1 VWQPPLLVH
10 DERSAQTVAD
20 AALDPWEQVVPEPEH
35 PEGRPGRLPVGPAH
49 RRPDPAARRLTRRLT
64 WIVVAIAVLGLA
76 IRVVPSFGGNSSA
89 DTPAADSAASS
100 PSAGSAAP
108 DPSAGSA
115 EPTEVGLPPLPAVAR
130 MPDEQLRATISD
142 LEDLVQQD
150 PGAVGPGVDEVLD
163 SLRQV
168 EVLGG
173 GAQRS
178 AAVVAHDAAAAAT
191 ADGAVADAVGRRVQA
206 VLAGMVRP
214 NRLIDLVQTIDVDPP
229 AIGPAGPDLV
239 DDFLA
244 LDHDVPADLTADRA
258 ADLLAAVRD
267 AAARGEVSMA
277 FADAA
282 VPTLEQLAD
291 PEPYRALQ
299 DLLAEAER
307 DPDAIGPAQQE
318 VLTSLRDIADLPV
331 YPQGNEVAELLDLVR
346 QDGEVTPEFR
356 AAAVP
361 VLVPLY
367 R

>member
-1 VWQPPLLVH
+1 VLV
-10 DERSAQTVAD
+10 V
-20 AALDPWEQVVPEPEH
+20 
-35 PEGRPGRLPVGPAH
+35 
-49 RRPDPAARRLTRRLT
+49 
-64 WIVVAIAVLGLA
+64 AVLGLA
-76 IRVVPSFGGNSSA
+76 LRAVSTVVGDSSG
-89 DTPAADSAASS
+89 DTSR
-100 PSAGSAAP
+100 AGSAAP
-108 DPSAGSA
+108 SPSAGPAVVS
-115 EPTEVGLPPLPAVAR
+115 LPPLPAVAR

-142 LEDLVQQD
+142 LEDLVEQD
-150 PGAVGPGVDEVLD
+150 PGAAGPGVDEVLD

-191 ADGAVADAVGRRVQA
+191 ADGALADAVGRQVQA

-214 NRLIDLVQTIDVDPP
+214 NRLIDLVQTVDADPP

-239 DDFLA
+239 DPFIA
-244 LDHDVPADLTADRA
+244 LDHEVPADQTADRA
-258 ADLLAAVRD
+258 AELLADVRG
-267 AAARGEVSMA
+267 AAARGEVSQA

-282 VPTLEQLAD
+282 VPTLEELAD
-291 PEPYRALQ
+291 PEPYGALQ
-299 DLLAEAER
+299 DLIAEAER
-307 DPDAIGPAQQE
+307 DPGAIGPAQQE
-318 VLTSLRDIADLPV
+318 VLTSLRAIAELPV
-331 YPQGNEVAELLDLVR
+331 YPQGNEVAGLLDQVR

>member
-1 VWQPPLLVH
+1 M
-10 DERSAQTVAD
+10 
-20 AALDPWEQVVPEPEH
+20 
-35 PEGRPGRLPVGPAH
+35 
-49 RRPDPAARRLTRRLT
+49 
-64 WIVVAIAVLGLA
+64 AIAVLGLA
-76 IRVVPSFGGNSSA
+76 LRVVPSFVGDSSA
-89 DTPAADSAASS
+89 GN

-108 DPSAGSA
+108 GPSTGSA
-115 EPTEVGLPPLPAVAR
+115 APGPSTGPAGASEVSLPPLPAVAR

-191 ADGAVADAVGRRVQA
+191 ADGAVADAVGRQVQV

-214 NRLIDLVQTIDVDPP
+214 SRLIDLVQTIDVDPP
-229 AIGPAGPDLV
+229 AVGPAGPDLV
-239 DDFLA
+239 GDFLA
-244 LDHDVPADLTADRA
+244 LDHDVPADQTADRA
-258 ADLLAAVRD
+258 ADLLADVRD
-267 AAARGEVSMA
+267 AAGRGELSQA
-277 FADAA
+277 FSDAA

-299 DLLAEAER
+299 DLLTQAEQ
-307 DPDAIGPAQQE
+307 DPDAIGPAREE
-318 VLTSLRDIADLPV
+318 VLTSLRAIAELPV

-346 QDGEVTPEFR
+346 QEDEVTPEFR